1 MNRAEIKANVLR
13 VIDEISPFDNIDII
27 WDTLIEQTID
37 EVAKRLLLNYP
48 IHLLPSKQLNIT
60 TFYNTEDGWGTLNL
74 PSDFLKLSAFKFVSW
89 RRSVHEAITEEDPR
103 YYQQKN
109 KYSRAGVA
117 RPVCA
122 LVGDKVT
129 ILSIPDYAYY
139 QTVLELYPVYYDWD
153 SSEIEKALYIGTLL
167 PEQLPTHLLEPFFW
181 LAGSQVLITMEKNDF
196 AQICMA
202 KYQEYIALNSPKP
215 LYP

>member
-13 VIDEISPFDNIDII
+13 VIDEISPFDNIDIV
-27 WDTLIEQTID
+27 WDTLIEKTID
-37 EVAKRLLLNYP
+37 ETAKRLLLSYP
-48 IHLLPSKQLNIT
+48 IHLLPSKQLDTT
-60 TFYNTEDGWGTLNL
+60 TFNNTEEGWGTINL
-74 PSDFLKLSAFKFVSW
+74 PSDFLKLSAFKFESW
-89 RRSVHEAITEEDPR
+89 RRSVHETITEDDPR

-122 LVGDKVT
+122 LVSDYIINYGD
-129 ILSIPDYAYY
+129 Y
-139 QTVLELYPVYYDWD
+139 QTVMELYPVYYDWERSD
-153 SSEIEKALYIGTLL
+153 IEKALYIGILL
-167 PEQLPTHLLEPFFW
+167 PEELPTHLLEPFFW

-202 KYQEYIALNSPKP
+202 KYQEYISLNSPKP

>member
-48 IHLLPSKQLNIT
+48 IHLLPSKRLNIT

-74 PSDFLKLSAFKFVSW
+74 PSDFLKLSAFKFTSW
-89 RRSVHEAITEEDPR
+89 RRAVHEAITEEDPR

-122 LVGDKVT
+122 LIGDHRFT
-129 ILSIPDYAYY
+129 TSGYY

-153 SSEIEKALYIGTLL
+153 SSDIEKALYIGVLL
-167 PEQLPTHLLEPFFW
+167 PEELPTHLLEPFFW

-196 AQICMA
+196 AQVCMA

>member
-1 MNRAEIKANVLR
+1 MNRADIKANVLR
-13 VIDEISPFDNIDII
+13 VIDEISPFDNIDIV

-48 IHLLPSKQLNIT
+48 IHLIPSKQLDIT

-89 RRSVHEAITEEDPR
+89 RRAVHETITEEDSR

-122 LVGDKVT
+122 LVGDYVT
-129 ILSIPDYAYY
+129 DYGYY

-153 SSEIEKALYIGTLL
+153 SSDIEKALYIGVLL
-167 PEQLPTHLLEPFFW
+167 PEQLPTHLLDPFFW
-181 LAGSQVLITMEKNDF
+181 LAGHQVLLTMEKNDF
-196 AQICMA
+196 AQVCMA
-202 KYQEYIALNSPKP
+202 KYQEYITLNSPKP